1 MHVAEVQ
8 VAVRQRDL
16 SRIIKYQESHRAFNS
31 AVILG
36 LHQKRIWPTESIIFE
51 GAKRRL
57 VINVAASD
65 GFLEIERDGV
75 GGALVRQGDFETGGE
90 DTVQST
96 VVVFPLRKET
106 VAEVEVETA
115 EGIVP
120 GRSILE
126 IAIAEPVVQLEP
138 VREQVMDVRKNLV
151 VKKIRLRSQSQA
163 CFFVVH
169 LLDGTHL
176 HAPHPPPP
184 CPTPRY

>member
-16 SRIIKYQESHRAFNS
+16 SRIIKYQESHRAFDS

-36 LHQKRIWPTESIIFE
+36 LHQKRVWPAESIIFE

-65 GFLEIERDGV
+65 GFLEIKRDGMR
-75 GGALVRQGDFETGGE
+75 GAFVRQGDFEASCE
-90 DTVQST
+90 NTVQAAVT
-96 VVVFPLRKET
+96 VFPFRKET
-106 VAEVEVETA
+106 VAEVEIETA
-115 EGIVP
+115 KGIVP

-126 IAIAEPVVQLEP
+126 MAIAEAVVQLEP

-151 VKKIRLRSQSQA
+151 VKKIRLRSQSRG
-163 CFFVVH
+163 CLFGVDV
-169 LLDGTHL
+169 LDGNHL
-176 HAPHPPPP
+176 RGGYTAHAWP
-184 CPTPRY
+184 